1 MKKSIALLLVLCMV
15 AVLLPAFGGLSFA
28 DTAVSLDDLLKD
40 RTPLTVTTGAPGS
53 DHGFLDGNANVSEG
67 NIATLLGV
75 STQDEVMDKTRVFV
89 DGVEAKFNKGYQG
102 YKHCGLNGGGGY
114 FYGVVGAAYTAG
126 TESTLTI
133 LAGDDYYIEQKFTPT
148 VTALAVASSDAKV
161 YKKGCDITV
170 TFANANHGI
179 TTDTTVDVCAHD
191 DHNNTKTF
199 AVTSVDGA
207 TVTLHSDDYTTSYT
221 LLECTVNG
229 SGVKFSLPVDAYVAT
244 LEEATLEEI
253 IGDREKLGDDYTN
266 GSNINSGDG
275 FLDGNLHGSKRIDE
289 LIGVS
294 DNAGMMQK
302 TVPYV
307 SNTDGSNVQ
316 NVRYNYTYQGY
327 THTGI
332 SYLGGVWFAILGAEL
347 VQGQEYTLTILV
359 GDDYYVQRNFTAEST
374 ALATESSSVVYYYN
388 QKGCDV
394 TVVMRDA
401 NHGIQKNDTFTGCTH
416 DEHDPKYTFTV
427 TEVNGKT
434 VTMHSDTF
442 QTSHTLLELT
452 KEGSGAKIALS
463 INGYEAAKTAAGSIQ
478 YAEDNTNT
486 YGAFNARVIVE
497 INAAYLKNYKT
508 AKLKVEFTT
517 ANDETKTGEVNIT
530 EVFRSIK
537 AGGQTVTTSGTCVM
551 FGVQVK
557 HVPYGTKSVKASVT
571 LTKADGETSDTL
583 ALGEATLPDNT
594 HLFIRP
600 GYAWVQGE
608 MNVTSSTGKN
618 SGGESAPYLFDKTP
632 SKYGFHSG
640 GADQVITW
648 NYSTTKKITGYA
660 IFSGNDTD
668 RGGNAN
674 RNPKGWKL
682 EGSMDSE
689 GGWTLIDEQHA
700 PDGGTINIGNHGAG
714 TFYPVENTVSYRYYR
729 ITFETNSAYFQIGEI
744 QMFETYE
751 GGFVADNYIAL
762 TTPNEMSINKEGSGN
777 EWLDKLFDGNKGT
790 KLGIYGDLPSDGV
803 EVKWSYTEAQTVTAY
818 SVTQG
823 GDTGLYERQA
833 GSWTLYACNGD
844 DNWVVLDQYDN
855 AGMYSDSGTDYII
868 LRNTTAYTHY
878 RLVFKPAAGQFQM
891 GEVTLY
897 TDAQ

>member
-40 RTPLTVTTGAPGS
+40 RTPLTITTGAPGS

-75 STQDEVMDKTRVFV
+75 STQDEVMAKTRVFV

-394 TVVMRDA
+394 TVVMHDA

-583 ALGEATLPDNT
+583 ALGEATLPNDT
-594 HLFIRP
+594 DMFFTVP

-608 MNVTSSTGKN
+608 LGITSSTGKN
-618 SGGESAPYLFDKTP
+618 SGGESAPYLFDKTG
-632 SKYGFHSG
+632 SKYGCGSN
-640 GADQVITW
+640 GADQTITW
-648 NYSTTKKITGYA
+648 HYSSTKKIAGYA
-660 IFSGNDTD
+660 IFSGNDTVGD
-668 RGGNAN
+668 G
-674 RNPKGWKL
+674 RNPRGWKL

-689 GGWTLIDEQHA
+689 GGWTLIDEQNA
-700 PDGGTINIGNHGAG
+700 PEGQTLKIGEQGVG

-729 ITFETNSAYFQIGEI
+729 ITFKTNNDYFQIGEI
-744 QMFETYE
+744 MLFEKYDTPFAE
-751 GGFVADNYIAL
+751 DNMTAL
-762 TTPNEMSINKEGSGN
+762 AAPAVKDSNGRKDDQG
-777 EWLDKLFDGNKGT
+777 LDGLFDDNVNT
-790 KLGIYGDLPSDGV
+790 KLGAYADYDEYTVYWSYDAAETLAGYKIVTGADSLRWNRNPSSWTVYGSNSDGD
-803 EVKWSYTEAQTVTAY
+803 WEAKEWTALDTVTYTKNLSGEANY
-818 SVTQG
+818 FVI
-823 GDTGLYERQA
+823 
-833 GSWTLYACNGD
+833 
-844 DNWVVLDQYDN
+844 DNPGAFQ
-855 AGMYSDSGTDYII
+855 
-868 LRNTTAYTHY
+868 HY
-878 RLVFKPAAGQFQM
+878 KIVFTVGHHQFQM
-891 GEVTLY
+891 ADIVAY
-897 TDAQ
+897 VAKAD